1 MCCYFLIE
9 YRLAPKNSG
18 HENCAIS
25 CERNEGEGNSF
36 HWLKTHC
43 IANYLGKVCTFPRL
57 VELLLTCCS
66 LLLQSNVLIAKFTQ
80 MSHIEWHFTVAIC
93 CNCNLNNCILIS
105 CKVKLQPP
113 LYLYFILRLVSR
125 QKWSEKHDSG
135 NARVSSAKSKVVE
148 IHRKDM
154 K

>member
-66 LLLQSNVLIAKFTQ
+66 LLLQSNVLSAKYTQ

-105 CKVKLQPP
+105 CKVKLQSP
-113 LYLYFILRLVSR
+113 LYLYVILKLNEVKSMTLG
-125 QKWSEKHDSG
+125 KP
-135 NARVSSAKSKVVE
+135 RVFSAKSKVVE
-148 IHRKDM
+148 ILRKDM
-154 K
+154 Q